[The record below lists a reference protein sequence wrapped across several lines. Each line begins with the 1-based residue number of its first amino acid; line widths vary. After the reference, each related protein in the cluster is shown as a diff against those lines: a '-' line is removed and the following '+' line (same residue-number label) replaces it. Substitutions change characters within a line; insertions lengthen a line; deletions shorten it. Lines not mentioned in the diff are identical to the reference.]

1 MPRARR
7 AGRSRS
13 EARTYVRASPSLCG
27 ESRDGTEKLDV
38 PDASTVSDLQ
48 LQIERDLGPAVSDQ
62 KLSLDQGL
70 VRHLFVP
77 PGASSGCPL
86 LAAAF
91 RTRQRPPPFSRPA
104 PFLCQLL
111 SKSPESFTDMKDTRR
126 TLQSLGVRH
135 GSLVREGTKPEAATH
150 TVGPA

>member
-1 MPRARR
+1 M
-7 AGRSRS
+7 
-13 EARTYVRASPSLCG
+13 RASPSLCG

-86 LAAAF
+86 LAAPFEPANDRLLF
-91 RTRQRPPPFSRPA
+91 RGLPPSCA
-104 PFLCQLL
+104 SSSQ
-111 SKSPESFTDMKDTRR
+111 SPPSPSPT
-126 TLQSLGVRH
+126 
-135 GSLVREGTKPEAATH
+135 
-150 TVGPA
+150 